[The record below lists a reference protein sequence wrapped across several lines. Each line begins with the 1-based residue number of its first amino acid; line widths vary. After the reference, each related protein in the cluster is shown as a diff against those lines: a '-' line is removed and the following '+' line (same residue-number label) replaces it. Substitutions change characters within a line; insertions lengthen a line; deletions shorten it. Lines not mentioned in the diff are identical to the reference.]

1 MAGLAAAGAAA
12 GTAIMPGIGTAIGGI
27 AGALLDDSMTGS
39 SGSGT
44 GPAGSNSAA
53 VAVYGSGLNADNW
66 SVNFSGRQDVR
77 ADAAK
82 TLNATG
88 PTATTAA
95 QGGTV
100 LPPALAGLGAGLAS
114 SIESLGVPSWA
125 WLAVGGLLLWKL
137 SKSRK

>member
-27 AGALLDDSMTGS
+27 AGALLDSSMTGS
-39 SGSGT
+39 SGT
-44 GPAGSNSAA
+44 GPAGTSSAA
-53 VAVYGSGLNADNW
+53 VAVYGSGINADNW
-66 SVNFSGRQDVR
+66 SINFGGRQDVR
-77 ADAAK
+77 AEAAK
-82 TLNATG
+82 TMNATG

-100 LPPALAGLGAGLAS
+100 MPAQLSGMGSDIAAS
-114 SIESLGVPSWA
+114 MASLGVPSWA
-125 WLAVGGLLLWKL
+125 WFAVGGLVLWKL